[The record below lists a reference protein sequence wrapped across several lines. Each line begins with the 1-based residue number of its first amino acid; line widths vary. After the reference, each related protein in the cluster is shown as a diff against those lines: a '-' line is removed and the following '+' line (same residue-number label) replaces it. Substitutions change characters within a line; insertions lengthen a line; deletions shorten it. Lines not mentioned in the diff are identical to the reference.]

1 MPKIELAVLEWNGR
15 GPRLLGRLGDPD
27 LVASVQERL
36 AARHEAATHAGALR
50 RVTAPSATPRA
61 LRADR
66 ATAAGASSGP
76 PSSST
81 RRVARRAR

>member
-36 AARHEAATHAGALR
+36 ASRDEAAHAGALLR
-50 RVTAPSATPRA
+50 KAAPRA
-61 LRADR
+61 TTRAPRHDR